1 MARFSRF
8 LSCLEKSW
16 GGQSTSRCVPMNK
29 HLETQAA
36 QALRETLN
44 QISVIRVKEI
54 KVESGGRADKTLVAS
69 IEIDG
74 HPHVLVC
81 KVSGSSDSEHLRRAL
96 LDLKELQEHFPGA
109 PTPVLIAPTLCE
121 ELQARCR
128 DCNTG
133 FLDLEGNARLY
144 LDEVFIVK
152 RSLPPKTLP
161 PQAESLPTRETA
173 HFAHLA

>member
-1 MARFSRF
+1 M
-8 LSCLEKSW
+8 K
-16 GGQSTSRCVPMNK
+16 K

-36 QALRETLN
+36 QALRETLS

-54 KVESGGRADKTLVAS
+54 KFESRGRADKTMVAR

-81 KVSGSSDSEHLRRAL
+81 KVSGSSDSVHLRRTL
-96 LDLKELQEHFPGA
+96 GHLREHHAHYPGA
-109 PTPVLIAPTLCE
+109 PTPVLIAPKLCE
-121 ELQARCR
+121 ELQARCKESK
-128 DCNTG
+128 TG
-133 FLDLEGNARLY
+133 FLDFEGNAYLY

-152 RSLPPKTLP
+152 RSLFPKPLP

-173 HFAHLA
+173 HFAHFA